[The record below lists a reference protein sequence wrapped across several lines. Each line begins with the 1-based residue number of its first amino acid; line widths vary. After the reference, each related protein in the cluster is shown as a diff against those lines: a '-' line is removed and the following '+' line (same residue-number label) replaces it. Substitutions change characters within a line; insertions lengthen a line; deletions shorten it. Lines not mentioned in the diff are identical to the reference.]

1 MGQEEGS
8 ILRAEGVLAGVG
20 GQLGVCGMCGGRA
33 QRRFGILGSARR
45 GDLACRYHDR
55 VRLPLNM
62 RRDRVATLAT
72 MPATH
77 ELRTAE
83 AKKLSSQPFWRMSLE
98 QIRGAKPR

>member
-1 MGQEEGS
+1 MGG
-8 ILRAEGVLAGVG
+8 GWGGGWGHKGGLAFWAPRGVG
-20 GQLGVCGMCGGRA
+20 IVHV
-33 QRRFGILGSARR
+33 
-45 GDLACRYHDR
+45 CRYHDR